1 MSRSGS
7 SGDMPAPYQEALQE
21 AARAIWAQA
30 NEFCFNEKVRM
41 AETYTGKYREWEACS
56 EEFEMMAKD
65 ALDVRVATKI
75 GAVTQ
80 KMKREMN
87 VEEAEIR
94 RVTQLDVQQFK
105 QNEEIAVQAA
115 LARAS
120 LAAQEAILHDRQLVQ
135 DQASRSEQQTVI
147 KLREEVNAYA
157 ESQRDEM
164 MKVRSHELSLAEQLK
179 NANNHMSYMHNETL
193 ELRTAK
199 AAATEFSETRE
210 RQFQEYVQQQ
220 QL

>member
-1 MSRSGS
+1 
-7 SGDMPAPYQEALQE
+7 
-21 AARAIWAQA
+21 
-30 NEFCFNEKVRM
+30 M

-65 ALDVRVATKI
+65 ASDVRVATKI

-120 LAAQEAILHDRQLVQ
+120 LAAQEAILHDRQLVL

-157 ESQRDEM
+157 ESQRDEV
-164 MKVRSHELSLAEQLK
+164 MKVRSHEVSLAEQLA
-179 NANNHMSYMHNETL
+179 NANNHLSYMHNET
-193 ELRTAK
+193 
-199 AAATEFSETRE
+199 
-210 RQFQEYVQQQ
+210 
-220 QL
+220 